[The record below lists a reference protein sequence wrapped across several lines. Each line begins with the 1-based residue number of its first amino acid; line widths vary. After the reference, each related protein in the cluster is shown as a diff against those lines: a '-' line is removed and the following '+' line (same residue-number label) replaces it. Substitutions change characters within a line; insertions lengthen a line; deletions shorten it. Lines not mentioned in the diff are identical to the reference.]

1 MEVSSHSLNIF
12 SAIFVIP
19 ARNRLRISMSS
30 HESEEVLTL
39 LKELSALKELDSE
52 YEDGPKTESER
63 DAHRSRQQRHR
74 EPKQ

>member
-1 MEVSSHSLNIF
+1 M
-12 SAIFVIP
+12 
-19 ARNRLRISMSS
+19 RS